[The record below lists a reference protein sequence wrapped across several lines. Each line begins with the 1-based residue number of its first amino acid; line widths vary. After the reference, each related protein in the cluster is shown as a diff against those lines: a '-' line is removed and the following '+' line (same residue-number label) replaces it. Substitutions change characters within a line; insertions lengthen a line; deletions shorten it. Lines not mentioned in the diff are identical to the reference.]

1 MSNVRLS
8 LKMSVLISL
17 LVLIFVLLCVVY
29 AQYTAA
35 VVLIVLLL
43 FLLAFFG
50 YYAFKKPQDDNKVV
64 FIPSSKIKIM
74 GYELKEVKQNHK

>member
-1 MSNVRLS
+1 MSNERLFLKTSVVIS
-8 LKMSVLISL
+8 LCIL
-17 LVLIFVLLCVVY
+17 LVLCVIY
-29 AQYTAA
+29 GQYTVA